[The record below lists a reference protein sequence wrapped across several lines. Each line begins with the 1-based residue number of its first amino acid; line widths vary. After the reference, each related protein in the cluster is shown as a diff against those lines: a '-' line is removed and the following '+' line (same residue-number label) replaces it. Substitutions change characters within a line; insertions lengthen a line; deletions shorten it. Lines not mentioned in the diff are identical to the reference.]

1 VVASGSPAPEVLIV
15 EDDIDIRDALSQILE
30 EEGYSVSTAANG
42 QEALDLLR
50 SGPPPRL
57 ILLDLMMP
65 VMNGWQF
72 RAAQREDPALAA
84 IPVVVISADTHISEK
99 ASQIGIA
106 EYFRKPI
113 EIAGLLN
120 TMEKYCGPNGKPPP
134 Q

>member
-1 VVASGSPAPEVLIV
+1 MNTVVASGSPAPQVLIV

-30 EEGYSVSTAANG
+30 EEGFTVSTAANG

-72 RAAQREDPALAA
+72 RAAQKQDPALAE
-84 IPVVVISADTHISEK
+84 IPVVVISADTHIRDK
-99 ASQIGIA
+99 AMQIGVE

-113 EIAGLLN
+113 EISGLLS
-120 TMEKYCGPNGKPPP
+120 TMHKYCAS
-134 Q
+134 